1 MTDLMSQ
8 VGPRLRLARERRGL
22 SQKEVAEQTGAYI
35 SNLSCYE
42 SGKRTPPLELFVAI
56 ARVLG
61 VSTDY
66 LLGLGEEYS
75 AERELREIVANLQQ
89 LPPRDR
95 QLLAGVIRLAVRPNR
110 EEQPAET
117 GTEG

>member
-1 MTDLMSQ
+1 MSDLMSH

-22 SQKEVAEQTGAYI
+22 SQKEVAEQAGAFI

-42 SGKRTPPLELFVAI
+42 KGKRAPSLELFVAI

-66 LLGLGEEYS
+66 LLGSLEEYS
-75 AERELREIVANLQQ
+75 AEEEIREIVNNLQQ
-89 LPPRDR
+89 LPPQDR
-95 QLLAGVIRLAVRPNR
+95 QLLAAVIRLVVRPSQ
-110 EEQPAET
+110 EECPAEP
-117 GTEG
+117 GIEG